1 MATTYKEF
9 CSNQEIEFNIKK
21 MVKEME
27 HYKNIISTLGEELL
41 YYKVDMTIV
50 MVSKAFP
57 FEVQY
62 EFNITNRLIYNAMK

>member
-9 CSNQEIEFNIKK
+9 CSNKKIEFNIKK

-27 HYKNIISTLGEELL
+27 RYKNIISNLGEEVL

-50 MVSKAFP
+50 MVLKAFP
-57 FEVQY
+57 FGIQY
-62 EFNITNRLIYNAMK
+62 KFNITNMLIYNAVK

>member
-27 HYKNIISTLGEELL
+27 HYKNIISSLGEEVL
-41 YYKVDMTIV
+41 YHKVDMTVV
-50 MVSKAFP
+50 MVLKAFP
-57 FEVQY
+57 FEIQY
-62 EFNITNRLIYNAMK
+62 EFNITNRLIYNDVK